1 MKNISNKEEP
11 TKTPTKLTK
20 NSNEI
25 LQLFKGDHVSL
36 SAHEIVEKLK
46 TKADRATVYRNLN
59 YLCSEELLHKVNFKD
74 EATKYELSE
83 LGHHHHL
90 VCVNCRSV
98 ISINTDNLG
107 APFESIS
114 LSANKKHGFAIND
127 HVLEFYGLCKD
138 CRKDEE

>member
-1 MKNISNKEEP
+1 MANIKKEKNNQ
-11 TKTPTKLTK
+11 TPNKLTK

-59 YLCSEELLHKVNFKD
+59 FLCSEDLLHKVNFKD

-90 VCVNCRSV
+90 VCLNCRSV
-98 ISINTDNLG
+98 LSINTDILG
-107 APFESIS
+107 APFKSIS
-114 LSANKKHGFAIND
+114 LSADKSHGFTIND

-138 CRKDEE
+138 CRKNEE

>member
-1 MKNISNKEEP
+1 MKNISNKEDP

-25 LQLFKGDHVSL
+25 LQLFKGDHISL

-46 TKADRATVYRNLN
+46 EKADRATVYRNLS

-74 EATKYELSE
+74 DVTKYELSE

-90 VCVNCRSV
+90 VCINCRTV
-98 ISINTDNLG
+98 ISINTDILG
-107 APFESIS
+107 TPFKTIS
-114 LSANKKHGFAIND
+114 EAADKTHGFTIND

-138 CRKDEE
+138 CRKNEE